1 MKPNETIV
9 TIWSEQLNKILRRH
23 QKPTVRRKNDFDAEE
38 QVVIFNI
45 SLKNSLTVV
54 AFFINEFILNY
65 DSAGKIL

>member
-1 MKPNETIV
+1 
-9 TIWSEQLNKILRRH
+9 
-23 QKPTVRRKNDFDAEE
+23 VRRKNDFDAEE